1 MRWRH
6 RLARLLV
13 RWSISLVK
21 GGETM
26 LAVYVMM
33 IHKGVIKLEDVPTQS
48 REKVREVL
56 EIGGMDVNG
65 NIV

>member
-1 MRWRH
+1 MRWKH
-6 RLARLLV
+6 RLARFLV
-13 RWSISLVK
+13 LWSISLAK

-33 IHKGVIKLEDVPTQS
+33 IHKGVIELNDVPPQS

-56 EIGGMDVNG
+56 ELGGMDVNG

>member
-1 MRWRH
+1 MHWKH
-6 RLARLLV
+6 RLAGLFIQLSV
-13 RWSISLVK
+13 SLAK

-33 IHKGVIKLEDVPTQS
+33 IHKGVIQLNDVPLQS

-56 EIGGMDVNG
+56 ELGGMDVNG

>member
-1 MRWRH
+1 MRWKH

-13 RWSISLVK
+13 LWSISLTK

-33 IHKGVIKLEDVPTQS
+33 IHKGVIELNDVPPQS

-56 EIGGMDVNG
+56 ELGGMDVNG

>member
-1 MRWRH
+1 
-6 RLARLLV
+6 
-13 RWSISLVK
+13 
-21 GGETM
+21 M

-33 IHKGVIKLEDVPTQS
+33 IHKGVIQLNDVPLQS

-56 EIGGMDVNG
+56 ELGGMDVNG